1 MCSVGAVS
9 AKERLIRNVVRLRRA
24 ERASQVHEDV
34 AAVRA
39 DLEGDVGETVGR
51 AMAARLLGVSQT
63 ALDRWIASGDVP
75 VVITRTGR
83 REVPRNA
90 LLGLME
96 AVEESR
102 RSGESRNPLA
112 AVLRG
117 RRVDVEGMD
126 IETDQHNRRR
136 YAPRH
141 GHRDAELRGLAYHRA
156 VAGRL
161 DERIVQDARDRLAR
175 WRAEGRIDPRYAL
188 EWEGILDQ
196 PIARVAKLIVKDTPL
211 ARDLRQSSPLAG
223 VLSQPERRR
232 VLSLVGEELR

>member
-1 MCSVGAVS
+1 MSTVGAIS

-24 ERASQVHEDV
+24 ERASQVHEDI

-39 DLEGDVGETVGR
+39 DLERNIGATVGR

-63 ALDRWIASGDVP
+63 ALDRWTASGDVP

-83 REVPRNA
+83 REVPRHA
-90 LLGLME
+90 LLGLVE
-96 AVEESR
+96 AVEERR

-117 RRVDVEGMD
+117 QRADAEGVD
-126 IETDQHNRRR
+126 IEIDQRARRR
-136 YAPRH
+136 RALRH

-161 DERIVQDARDRLAR
+161 DEVEMLPVGCRESMGISDQRWRTSRAKSISWLAR
-175 WRAEGRIDPRYAL
+175 RSAPAWSCPDTLR
-188 EWEGILDQ
+188 
-196 PIARVAKLIVKDTPL
+196 KL
-211 ARDLRQSSPLAG
+211 
-223 VLSQPERRR
+223 
-232 VLSLVGEELR
+232 